1 MHEPTQ
7 TRMVAAVRRRV
18 RGVLAE
24 VMQVLGLQCGSI
36 LPQDIQRM
44 HASGVVVSEAPL
56 GPPAARSLPR

>member
-18 RGVLAE
+18 RGVLVE
-24 VMQVLGLQCGSI
+24 VTQVLGLQCASI
-36 LPQDIQRM
+36 LPQASQRM

-56 GPPAARSLPR
+56 RPSAVRSLSR